1 MIKIVP
7 YIETVGNEGFR
18 DFLSIPF
25 TVDMLSP
32 ALNENSQ
39 DVLFDGW
46 RGKNM
51 LNWYKFTNDENVIL
65 EFYPEYYIVKKPV
78 GKLKHSTYQLPLP
91 LTINDFINDMTR
103 FDIVMYWTNWIDIN
117 FEPKEYLH
125 RNEIEKYYSNLL
137 IRLGKAHEL

>member
-78 GKLKHSTYQLPLP
+78 GKLKHVPYQLPLP
-91 LTINDFINDMTR
+91 LTINDFIN
-103 FDIVMYWTNWIDIN
+103 
-117 FEPKEYLH
+117 
-125 RNEIEKYYSNLL
+125 EIW
-137 IRLGKAHEL
+137 